1 MSYLLKPFDFS
12 GIVGYPNF
20 IPEDVIDNSPIFH
33 NGGDVCA
40 HVKAFWKLIDDWYDP
55 PIYEDALMQ
64 LFSWTL
70 LEGNRPACN
79 WFLLHEDNSIK
90 TIQEILH
97 DFLEIFGDDR
107 DEIYNELIDDFM
119 GKWKSKNLPDIEMI
133 SSDLEIDTPPDP
145 IEELKEII
153 MKI

>member
-33 NGGDVCA
+33 NGGDACA
-40 HVKAFWKLIDDWYDP
+40 HVKAFGQLIDDWYDP

-70 LEGNRPACN
+70 FRDMLVIGFFFMRIIRSRPYGTFCMTFWKDLGMIGMKFTMN
-79 WFLLHEDNSIK
+79 WLM
-90 TIQEILH
+90 ILWKNGRGR
-97 DFLEIFGDDR
+97 IFQ
-107 DEIYNELIDDFM
+107 I
-119 GKWKSKNLPDIEMI
+119 
-133 SSDLEIDTPPDP
+133 
-145 IEELKEII
+145 
-153 MKI
+153 